1 MYEHENKHWSYLRN
15 VESGGSSNALFF
27 CPVILL
33 SPFVSYLHNS
43 AESHLNEK
51 PHRWRNCSSWPR
63 AVVTRSG
70 PVEGASN
77 HPVHESQQLKML
89 SWLEIGIYL
98 FIHCS
103 ACDPKDWSKGSVLW
117 TCFLSPFFP
126 PRGLQPDSL
135 AELEGCRIK
144 SDTEPTDFEVASPQ
158 DRQIF
163 V

>member
-15 VESGGSSNALFF
+15 VGSGGSSNALLF
-27 CPVILL
+27 CPVILP
-33 SPFVSYLHNS
+33 SPFLPYLHNS
-43 AESHLNEK
+43 AESHLNKK

-63 AVVTRSG
+63 AVVTRSV
-70 PVEGASN
+70 PAEGASN
-77 HPVHESQQLKML
+77 PPVHESQQLKML

-103 ACDPKDWSKGSVLW
+103 ACYPKGSVLW

-126 PRGLQPDSL
+126 SQRSPAWLTCWTGRLQNL
-135 AELEGCRIK
+135 IWYW
-144 SDTEPTDFEVASPQ
+144 TTNFEVVNPQ
-158 DRQIF
+158 DCQIF